1 MNWPMGSVHE
11 AAWRN
16 FKILTVD
23 FRISQHYSLYYLP
36 TSTELTMSRS
46 LDPETAA
53 SVKTN
58 DLHAVYQDI
67 VAALSIEAQGLLQ
80 IELLGKS
87 HPMPPGSNVL
97 IDGNNIGVPK
107 LKLVQAF
114 IVARE
119 TLFKHFRNC
128 PKDKE
133 TELQNA
139 TAVILLM
146 DPEHLT
152 AANSRKRLIQKY
164 HKIPKLEFEKILK
177 AESLFVDSY
186 LTSPLHR
193 HTKSPTLW
201 GHRRWLYEMGKSIGI
216 EFDVLQD
223 LKYVVLIAAERHPK
237 NYYAW
242 SHLRWLTQDF
252 GRAEVSDHP
261 KMLAIVKDWC
271 LRHPADTSG
280 FSFLLFILFAPGS
293 SDNSPGKIEA
303 CSSVCREVLRLTVSF
318 KWIHESVWVFLR
330 TLVASEY
337 VVEDDRKAFFE
348 AIETLQK
355 AYPMAQVLLETAGDW
370 FVKYQRTA

>member
-1 MNWPMGSVHE
+1 
-11 AAWRN
+11 
-16 FKILTVD
+16 
-23 FRISQHYSLYYLP
+23 
-36 TSTELTMSRS
+36 MSRS

-53 SVKTN
+53 SIKTN
-58 DLHAVYQDI
+58 DLQAVYQDI
-67 VAALSIEAQGLLQ
+67 VAALSTEALCLLQ

-87 HPMPPGSNVL
+87 HPVPPGSNVL

-114 IVARE
+114 IVARQ
-119 TLFKHFRNC
+119 TLFKYFRNC
-128 PKDKE
+128 PKDQE
-133 TELQNA
+133 AQLQNA

-164 HKIPKLEFEKILK
+164 HKVPKLEFEKILK
-177 AESLFVDSY
+177 TELLFVDSY

-201 GHRRWLYEMGKSIGI
+201 GHRRWLYEMGKSIGS

-223 LKYVVLIAAERHPK
+223 LKSVVLIAAERHPK

-242 SHLRWLTQDF
+242 SHLRWLTQNF
-252 GRAEVSDHP
+252 GTAEVSDHP
-261 KMLAIVKDWC
+261 KILAIVKDWC

-293 SDNSPGKIEA
+293 SDDSPGRIEA

-337 VVEDDRKAFFE
+337 VAEDDRKAFFE
-348 AIETLQK
+348 AIETVQK
-355 AYPMAQVLLETAGDW
+355 SYPMAQVLLETAGDW
-370 FVKYQRTA
+370 CVMYQRTA